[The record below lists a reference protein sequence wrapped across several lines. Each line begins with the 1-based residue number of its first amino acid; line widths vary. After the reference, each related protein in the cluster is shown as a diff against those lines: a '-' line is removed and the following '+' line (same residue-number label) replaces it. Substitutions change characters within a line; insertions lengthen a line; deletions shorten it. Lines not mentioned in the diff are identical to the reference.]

1 VTDDDIAE
9 FNDTWTLDTPE
20 WMTNLW
26 TSLSVS
32 ITMPGTWFIMS
43 LLILGMCDR
52 FGAGNLLLVLLPIF
66 PLLLA
71 KIDVPPSAKCHPYFC
86 LLFFFFDR
94 LGLEISCLVNV
105 LLMTA
110 TIYVMRWYRRAF
122 TPPARFRNTS
132 NYGSCSPILRVNLA
146 QVLVVRLVPTYPYL
160 VSYIFLMTM
169 ILKSSLSF
177 IYTIELLYE
186 SVP

>member
-1 VTDDDIAE
+1 MDLSTTNRTVTDDDIAE

-52 FGAGNLLLVLLPIF
+52 FGAGTLLLVILPIF

-71 KIDVPPSAKCHPYFC
+71 EIDVPPSAKYHPHFC
-86 LLFFFFDR
+86 LFFF
-94 LGLEISCLVNV
+94 L
-105 LLMTA
+105 
-110 TIYVMRWYRRAF
+110 
-122 TPPARFRNTS
+122 
-132 NYGSCSPILRVNLA
+132 
-146 QVLVVRLVPTYPYL
+146 
-160 VSYIFLMTM
+160 
-169 ILKSSLSF
+169 
-177 IYTIELLYE
+177 
-186 SVP
+186 